1 MGFDIKKGV
10 VGAQV
15 EAVCEMPRPCLE
27 KHAQAQRILPSAK
40 SILTSTNVI
49 VGNTL
54 LNVLE
59 QLLHKIKANR
69 RREIGGHK
77 KEKENLN
84 QYSRSPHKYTE
95 ASYLF

>member
-15 EAVCEMPRPCLE
+15 KAVCEMPRPCLE

-59 QLLHKIKANR
+59 QLLQYCASKIRITGFSTEIVLQLLKYWKKA
-69 RREIGGHK
+69 I
-77 KEKENLN
+77 
-84 QYSRSPHKYTE
+84 
-95 ASYLF
+95 